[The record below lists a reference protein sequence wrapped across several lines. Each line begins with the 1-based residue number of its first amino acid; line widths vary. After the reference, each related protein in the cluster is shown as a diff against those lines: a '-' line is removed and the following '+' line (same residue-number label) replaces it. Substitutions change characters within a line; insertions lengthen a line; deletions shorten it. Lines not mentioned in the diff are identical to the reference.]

1 MTTLHGW
8 ADYYNDYTFL
18 LNTDDQTDWDRGDN
32 RYHLRVTDIH
42 HCTADWFVEDDIGH
56 HAYYYKQIDPIV
68 TGLLLTTAQVCS
80 VHVVLQLPKIRH
92 LKKVLV

>member
-1 MTTLHGW
+1 LTTLHGW

-18 LNTDDQTDWDRGDN
+18 LITDDQTYWDRGDS

-68 TGLLLTTAQVCS
+68 TGLLLQQQRYKTTTAQDYNT
-80 VHVVLQLPKIRH
+80 
-92 LKKVLV
+92 LVAHNAT